1 MEFKLK
7 ICGMKVADNIAQ
19 VQELRPDYLGF
30 IFYRGSKRYINDLA
44 VSILHE
50 LPEDIKA
57 TGVFVDEELDTVISN
72 AKTYN
77 LAALQLHGQE
87 SPDYCLLIKSAL
99 PLVEVIK
106 AFGIDEA
113 FDFTLLDAYNGVVD
127 YFLFDTQTAGHG
139 GSGKVFN
146 WSLLERYDGQTPY
159 FLSGGI
165 GIEQAEALK
174 SIEDDRLYAVDINSR
189 FEVEPGLKDLV
200 KLKEFKNILSGAAQ

>member
-77 LAALQLHGQE
+77 LAALQLHGHE
-87 SPDYCLLIKSAL
+87 TPDYCLLIKSAL

-106 AFGIDEA
+106 AFGIDEG